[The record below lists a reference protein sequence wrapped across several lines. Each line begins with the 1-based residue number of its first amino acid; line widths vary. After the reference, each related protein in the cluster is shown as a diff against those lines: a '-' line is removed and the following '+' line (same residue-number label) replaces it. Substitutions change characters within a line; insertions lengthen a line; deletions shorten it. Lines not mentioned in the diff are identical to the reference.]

1 MTYREVLMPVASG
14 FVCCPGMDECR
25 VRMDA
30 LERPSRDTCTSL
42 CVAGAGMPGAAIECV
57 EMNWVNFIGG
67 GFLLGCGRSSACCDA
82 QGCASVLRGRMPKG
96 TARGTCASCTSQA
109 LPQPTALTL
118 SHHAR
123 IFVDVFLFFKYSL
136 ILT

>member
-57 EMNWVNFIGG
+57 EMNWANFIGG

-96 TARGTCASCTSQA
+96 TARA
-109 LPQPTALTL
+109 LVLPAHRKLTPTYRAC
-118 SHHAR
+118 
-123 IFVDVFLFFKYSL
+123 
-136 ILT
+136 